1 MSVSDSALSLPTGD
15 IELCLASSLRT
26 LVHAIAF
33 WTAVLLPFAYVPL
46 LATGLDSVPV
56 ALTFVVLI
64 AVNVCALVVG
74 QPYGRR
80 N

>member
-1 MSVSDSALSLPTGD
+1 MSVSDCTLSLPTGN
-15 IELCLASSLRT
+15 IELRLTSSLRT
-26 LVHAIAF
+26 LVRAIAF

-46 LATGLDSVPV
+46 LATGLDSVTM
-56 ALTFVVLI
+56 ALTFVALM